1 MINTNHH
8 FFIPS
13 PTPTRSPLVRGR
25 RRGSQN
31 GQLLVEAILAIAL
44 LGVLAGIIGMAVNVS
59 TQSNKASGKKT
70 VAVALAQEA
79 IEAVRAIRD
88 NNETTGRGWNKIY
101 ELLKGSGNLYY
112 PANTTILCGSAKWC
126 LVSGSETV
134 VKDGVTYTRSLYIEN
149 VCRDARNGGGNISS
163 TYSSGSCPVNEYDDP
178 STQKITITVT
188 AAGMPTIDVEEYLTR
203 STNNT
208 KTWDTQGEFTGGT
221 CSSTYVTGTG
231 EVELGSGG
239 C

>member
-1 MINTNHH
+1 MLQPTTYKLQTND
-8 FFIPS
+8 
-13 PTPTRSPLVRGR
+13 
-25 RRGSQN
+25 
-31 GQLLVEAILAIAL
+31 GQLLVEAVLAIAL

-101 ELLKGSGNLYY
+101 ENNKGSGNIYY
-112 PANTTILCGSAKWC
+112 PANIVPLCGSAIWC
-126 LVSGSETV
+126 LVSGSEEII
-134 VKDGVTYTRSLYIEN
+134 KDGVTYTRSLYIDN
-149 VCRDARNGGGNISS
+149 VCRDEKNGGGNIVAI
-163 TYSSGSCPVNEYDDP
+163 GSCNETTNWDDR
-178 STQKITITVT
+178 STQFVQVTVT
-188 AAGMPTIDVEEYLTR
+188 AGGISDIIVEEYLTR
-203 STNNT
+203 AKNEV
-208 KTWDTQGEFTGGT
+208 KVWDIHGEFTGGT
-221 CSSTYVTGTG
+221 CSSTKVTGTG